1 MTDELKKLCK
11 AADLALNN
19 AYSPYS
25 KIKIGAAVLGESGR
39 IYTGANIENASF
51 GATICAERTAIVKAI
66 SEGEK
71 TLKAI
76 AITGDIDD
84 LAYPCGICRQVMSEF
99 MKKNAP
105 VLVGG
110 RNREYQEF
118 TLMDLLPYSFD
129 YYEKRKEK

>member
-1 MTDELKKLCK
+1 MTDESKKLCK
-11 AADLALNN
+11 AAELALNN

-25 KIKIGAAVLGESGR
+25 KIKIGAAVLGESGK

-84 LAYPCGICRQVMSEF
+84 HAYPCGICRQVMSEF
-99 MKKNAP
+99 MKKNAII
-105 VLVGG
+105 LVGG
-110 RNREYQEF
+110 KNKEYLEY
-118 TLMDLLPYSFD
+118 TLEQLLPNSFD